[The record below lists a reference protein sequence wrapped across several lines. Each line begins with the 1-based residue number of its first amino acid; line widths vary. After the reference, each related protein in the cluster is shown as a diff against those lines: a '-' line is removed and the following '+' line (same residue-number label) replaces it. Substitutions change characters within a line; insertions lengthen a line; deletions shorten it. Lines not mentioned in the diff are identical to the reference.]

1 MVENCAN
8 LICMTCQFEYIED
21 PSQMRWGPRCAGDPD
36 ALGTQMRWGPSALE
50 QIPERCQLQPVT

>member
-21 PSQMRWGPRCAGDPD
+21 PSQMRWGP
-36 ALGTQMRWGPSALE
+36 SALE